1 VGQHGSNKKNTES
14 IAAVIVA
21 TVVLVER
28 EKVEGTIE
36 RKSKNRNIK
45 KILKIKKTTTTT
57 TASMVI
63 ESVIDPI
70 LLLSSNQTL
79 QIKYHKNHKMEV

>member
-1 VGQHGSNKKNTES
+1 M
-14 IAAVIVA
+14 IVA

-28 EKVEGTIE
+28 EKVEGMIE
-36 RKSKNRNIK
+36 RKPNIK

-57 TASMVI
+57 SMVI

>member
-57 TASMVI
+57 ANMVI

-70 LLLSSNQTL
+70 LLLTSNQTL

>member
-1 VGQHGSNKKNTES
+1 
-14 IAAVIVA
+14 VIVA

-28 EKVEGTIE
+28 EKVEGMIE
-36 RKSKNRNIK
+36 RKPNIK

-57 TASMVI
+57 SMVI

-79 QIKYHKNHKMEV
+79 QIKYH